1 MKKFKA
7 LIFDMNGTMI
17 NDMHYH
23 EMAWHDVLVNQL
35 NAPLTIDDVRHQI
48 YGTAAEMF
56 QRVFGTGKFTE
67 EEIATITERK
77 ESRYRQEFLP
87 DLKLINGLDRY
98 LDLAKTKRI
107 PMAIG
112 TAAPVA
118 NIDFVVDNLRLRHY
132 FPVIVSPGDVQR
144 SKPDPEVFLLAAQ
157 RLGINAADCVVF
169 EDAPKGIEAAFRA
182 GMAAV
187 AITSYHTA
195 HELQNENVLFATSD
209 YHDPRLNQLF

>member
-98 LDLAKTKRI
+98 LDLAQTQRI

-118 NIDFVVDNLRLRHY
+118 NIDFVVDNLKLRHY
-132 FPVIVSPGDVQR
+132 FPVIIGPGDVQR

-157 RLGINAADCVVF
+157 RLGVDAADCVVF

-195 HELQNENVLFATSD
+195 HELQNENVLFATGD